1 MLNDHPTE
9 TSSELNALLHFPKNP
24 AAVADVSGLL
34 GRLVR
39 AYGRRAVAE
48 MLGVDAATVR
58 NWLRASEI
66 DARARMRIIDIHD
79 VINRALQVFSPTVA
93 ADWFGGSEPLLDG
106 ARPIDVLKTSGALRV
121 IKALEGRE
129 AGVYA

>member
-1 MLNDHPTE
+1 MLNDYYTQM
-9 TSSELNALLHFPKNP
+9 SSELSGLLRCPKNP
-24 AAVADVSGLL
+24 AVVADVSGLL

-66 DARARMRIIDIHD
+66 DARARMRIIDLHD
-79 VINRALQVFSPTVA
+79 VINRALQVFSPKVA

-106 ARPIDVLKTSGALRV
+106 ARPIDVLKTSGALRI
-121 IKALEGRE
+121 IKALDGRE